1 MAAAAE
7 TDNTMRDLNNPRGF
21 TLIEALIAT
30 LITAMIAAMV
40 AGLVSAFHSSTR
52 LQDVRAAAVLRT
64 AAIQS
69 HLARQLLRTRM
80 LLQQDESRVL
90 LWLPSETLEESSGQ
104 AGESAFDRIDL
115 AEGELVWLDLVE
127 AADGTWDLME
137 SVVVAESLAEEDLYA
152 YFTTDAEY
160 WNSLRDSLEAGDK
173 LKTYPI
179 VEAISP
185 MKSPDGTVADAPRL
199 LFGSE
204 EVCSTWSVGVE
215 YAIVEASDDGELE
228 EMRIDVRID
237 EAIPFPDQHPI
248 CTN

>member
-1 MAAAAE
+1 MANA
-7 TDNTMRDLNNPRGF
+7 NLHRHNPKGF
-21 TLIEALIAT
+21 TLIEALIAS

-69 HLARQLLRTRM
+69 HLASQLLRTRM
-80 LLQQDESRVL
+80 LLQQEETRAL

-104 AGESAFDRIDL
+104 SGEAAFDRIDL

-127 AADGTWDLME
+127 SADGTWDLME
-137 SVVVAESLAEEDLYA
+137 SVVIAENLAAEDLYA

-160 WNSLRDSLEAGDK
+160 WDTLRDSLESGGK

-185 MKSPDGTVADAPRL
+185 VQSVDGTVADAPRL
-199 LFGSE
+199 LFGSD

-215 YAIVEASDDGELE
+215 YAIVEADAENDIEQ
-228 EMRIDVRID
+228 MRIDVRID
-237 EAIPFPDQHPI
+237 EAIPFPDKHPI